1 MFQFLKNFFEKPTQE
16 VKSAKTVGEMQNKP
30 LQEWEFGDSEVFDG
44 MQFIVTLQLRTPL
57 NILIHHNEIYRGEDA
72 PPQYAKELW
81 HGIWLPYVKPEYSLG
96 LDDQHSSDIG
106 YVDDKEYIKFLIAF
120 RKIVEQSIDTNQ
132 KISLLDKAVKEDELF
147 AKYWRK
153 HKSIDAD
160 FPDSFFYKQLTK
172 LEGVGI
178 KTAKNLY
185 VNGLKSIEEVQN
197 TPDEELLK
205 IQGIGKNTV
214 EKIRKSSQFFEM
226 ADDEIKSLEDA

>member
-1 MFQFLKNFFEKPTQE
+1 MFQFLKNLFEKPTQK

-44 MQFIVTLQLRTPL
+44 MRFSVTLQLRTPL
-57 NILIHHNEIYRGEDA
+57 DVLVHHNKIYRGEDA

-81 HGIWLPYVKPEYSLG
+81 HGIWLPHIKPEYSLG
-96 LDDQHSSDIG
+96 LDGQHSSDIG
-106 YVDDKEYIKFLIAF
+106 YVNDKEYIKFLIAF
-120 RKIVEQSIDTNQ
+120 RKIVEQSIDTDQ

-147 AKYWRK
+147 AKYLGK

-172 LEGVGI
+172 LESVGI

-197 TPDEELLK
+197 ASDEKLLK
-205 IQGIGKNTV
+205 IQGIGKNTI
-214 EKIRKSSQFFEM
+214 EKIRKSSQFLEM
-226 ADDEIKSLEDA
+226 ADDEIKPLEGA